1 MTRDGSSRK
10 GDAPV
15 SCCAFGPLA
24 NWAKALEGKDMEFD
38 PIWLF
43 MVVLIAWAA
52 IAWAEADLRE
62 TERQRR
68 RK

>member
-10 GDAPV
+10 GDAHV

-24 NWAKALEGKDMEFD
+24 NWAKALEGKGMEFD

-43 MVVLIAWAA
+43 MMVLIAWAA